1 MKNMN
6 PKVLYHTLS
15 GSQLTGLTAST
26 SDMDTLSVVA
36 YPMDCYLGL
45 VGYSESTHD
54 KTGANDVL
62 VHELRKFAKLAMA
75 GNYACLASLFAPESK
90 VLTMHDAFRPFV
102 VNAFAF
108 VSKKAVSACVGQAL
122 TDYKTAV
129 FSTMDYANNTKA
141 AARAYHLMDEARRM
155 LENGSPGV
163 DAGHTARQLRA
174 GELTVSVFKA
184 EFEALHEDVKYLEK
198 GDYLRATV
206 DAGFVSDLTMD
217 ALVASVL

>member
-1 MKNMN
+1 MKNMK

-15 GSQLTGLTAST
+15 GSQLTGLTAPT
-26 SDMDTLSVVA
+26 SDLDTLSVVA

-45 VGYSESTHD
+45 AGYSETNHD
-54 KTGANDVL
+54 KTGENDVL

-75 GNYACLASLFAPESK
+75 GNYACLSSLFAPESK

-129 FSTMDYANNTKA
+129 ADYANNTKA
-141 AARAYHLMDEARRM
+141 AARAYHLMDEARCM
-155 LENGSPGV
+155 LENGSPSV

-184 EFEALHEDVKYLEK
+184 EFEALHQDVQYLEK

>member
-1 MKNMN
+1 MRNMK

-15 GSQLTGLTAST
+15 GSQLTGLTAPT

-54 KTGANDVL
+54 KTGENDVL
-62 VHELRKFAKLAMA
+62 VHELRKFARLAMA
-75 GNYACLASLFAPESK
+75 GNYACLSSLFAPESK

-102 VNAFAF
+102 TNAFAF

-129 FSTMDYANNTKA
+129 ADYTNNTKA

-155 LENGSPGV
+155 LDYGSPGV
-163 DAGHTARQLRA
+163 TAGHTAKQLRA
-174 GELTVSVFKA
+174 GELPVSVFKA

-206 DAGFVSDLTMD
+206 DAEFVSDLTMD
-217 ALVASVL
+217 ALVASIL